1 MRGVR
6 RHGYCPG
13 DRPLF
18 KGGSPHSHPQAS
30 RAKSPLTCSRV
41 LPLRHGGW
49 VPHVMRADPK
59 RKGGEPPHVKHVTA
73 PRLQALP
80 HLHRNQR
87 TEGRTAAQGAGNR
100 TTVVHLFGFV
110 ASSSPTWRL
119 GPACHV
125 TGAPVTTCKKPHR
138 HLRQMSRLLGCGT
151 SAATRGSPAR
161 DPTVP
166 IKCND
171 HGSVSRGDRHGGW
184 YGQKWAGSN
193 CSGRRAEAAVKS
205 PAGSRPLLKRQE
217 SPLPWRKDDAPV
229 FHSSNGSRPRNGRP
243 TNRPSHRINSLAG
256 QATPLASK
264 ASVVSPPPC

>member
-1 MRGVR
+1 MAKERQPPRGCAPPTAARARRCRCTPSGGSKGGRTQCMRGVR

-30 RAKSPLTCSRV
+30 RATSPLTCSRV

-73 PRLQALP
+73 LRLQALP

-87 TEGRTAAQGAGNR
+87 TEGWNATQGAGNR

-110 ASSSPTWRL
+110 ASSGPTWRL

-125 TGAPVTTCKKPHR
+125 TGAPVTTCKKPHC
-138 HLRQMSRLLGCGT
+138 HLR
-151 SAATRGSPAR
+151 
-161 DPTVP
+161 
-166 IKCND
+166 
-171 HGSVSRGDRHGGW
+171 
-184 YGQKWAGSN
+184 
-193 CSGRRAEAAVKS
+193 
-205 PAGSRPLLKRQE
+205 
-217 SPLPWRKDDAPV
+217 
-229 FHSSNGSRPRNGRP
+229 
-243 TNRPSHRINSLAG
+243 
-256 QATPLASK
+256 
-264 ASVVSPPPC
+264 